1 MSAAAPPKDWRRI
14 TGALLAIVFLN
25 GMLSFRDWWPTPG
38 VLPDHRLSPEFVW
51 VWLALLAVVAWR
63 GALSRR
69 SLNIFTFV
77 FLLLVLGRYGDVT
90 VPSLFG
96 RPINL
101 YWDGANIPR
110 FLWVSAQEKSG
121 WQSAAIVA
129 IVGVLFWG
137 LFRLL
142 RAVIAVTARDAVPY
156 ALRSRLGWAM
166 SSLAV
171 LLAVANQA
179 GASFTWPL
187 VAKPVI
193 PSYWRQV
200 QLLAAAFS
208 PQHQAALLPA
218 TTAVDTAMAA
228 KSANTLGALGGRDVY
243 LIMLESVG
251 AITYDDAHAARTL
264 GPSRERFAADIAA
277 SGRHVVTAFFRSP
290 TFAGGSD
297 LAQLGVLSG
306 IDLSDPMRHD
316 LLLTTQRPTLISLFK
331 AQGYQTFGLYPALN
345 WEWPERTFYGFDV
358 FLERR
363 DLGYAGPAMGFW
375 ELPDQFTAARFE
387 KIHPRDNG
395 TPPRFVFFPTIT
407 CHLPFSPVPPY
418 QADWSRVLAAQPFDE
433 AETHQTL
440 AQKPNW
446 LNMAPDY
453 LRMVN
458 YTYQWLGAYFRQPE
472 PREAIYVLV
481 GDHQPAA
488 NITGEGASWDV
499 PVHIV
504 SRDSKLLGRFI
515 EQGFRPGMEPPR
527 QAIGAL
533 HALTGMMLESF
544 AAPAAQSLA
553 KLGPL
558 PGVVR

>member
-51 VWLALLAVVAWR
+51 VWLVLLAVVAWR

-110 FLWVSAQEKSG
+110 FLWVSAQEKSV
-121 WQSAAIVA
+121 WQSAAIVV

-142 RAVIAVTARDAVPY
+142 HAVIAVTARDAVPY

-166 SSLAV
+166 TSLAV

-218 TTAVDTAMAA
+218 TTAVDAAMAA
-228 KSANTLGALGGRDVY
+228 KSTNTLGALGGRDVY

-251 AITYDDAHAARTL
+251 AITYDDALAARTL

-345 WEWPERTFYGFDV
+345 WEWPERAFYGFDV
-358 FLERR
+358 FIERR

-395 TPPRFVFFPTIT
+395 APPRFVFFPTIT

-488 NITGEGASWDV
+488 SITGEGASWDV

-553 KLGPL
+553 KLAPL
-558 PGVVR
+558 TGVVR